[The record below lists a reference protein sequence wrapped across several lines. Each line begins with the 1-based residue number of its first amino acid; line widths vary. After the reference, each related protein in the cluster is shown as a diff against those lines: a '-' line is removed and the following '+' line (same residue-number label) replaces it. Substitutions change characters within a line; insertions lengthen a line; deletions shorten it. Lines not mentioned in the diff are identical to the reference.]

1 MDTGQVDQSRPWM
14 AVGQEITD
22 ILQRIDPA
30 SFFAVAEVFADA
42 TRRWFFSGQGRSGL
56 AAQMAA
62 MRFMHMGRQV
72 HFVGEVTAPSIRKGD
87 GLLIVSGSGETAVS
101 VNFAR
106 IASSEGAEV
115 VLLTHKPNSTLAGI
129 ADAVLLVPVEQTAQ
143 FGGSLFE
150 QSSLVLLDAIVL
162 ELARGIPDA
171 HQRMS
176 RRHANLQ

>member
-22 ILQRIDPA
+22 ILQRIDPV
-30 SFFAVAEVFADA
+30 SFFAGRRGFRDA

-62 MRFMHMGRQV
+62 MRFMHMGRHA

-101 VNFAR
+101 VNFGR
-106 IASSEGAEV
+106 IA
-115 VLLTHKPNSTLAGI
+115 KPRA
-129 ADAVLLVPVEQTAQ
+129 P
-143 FGGSLFE
+143 
-150 QSSLVLLDAIVL
+150 
-162 ELARGIPDA
+162 R
-171 HQRMS
+171 
-176 RRHANLQ
+176 